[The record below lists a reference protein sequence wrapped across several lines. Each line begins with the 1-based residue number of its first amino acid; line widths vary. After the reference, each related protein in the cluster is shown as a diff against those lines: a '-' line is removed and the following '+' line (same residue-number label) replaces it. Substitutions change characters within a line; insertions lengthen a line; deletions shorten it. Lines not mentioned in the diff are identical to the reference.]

1 LEEVNT
7 TMQNKNA
14 VTIVAA
20 FISAVGAIVAAIII
34 VQNQNRPSVEVIVP
48 PTTIDT
54 LIARNQAGRI
64 DRETLTVRVV
74 ITRNLDRT

>member
-1 LEEVNT
+1 
-7 TMQNKNA
+7 MQNKNA

>member
-1 LEEVNT
+1 
-7 TMQNKNA
+7 MQNKNA

-74 ITRNLDRT
+74 ITRNLDRI